1 MTCLVTE
8 TTFASFIFLNIDIRM
23 DYYYLTPENE
33 ISNFFL
39 DEKCVAGP
47 ELVCCVGELGEA
59 QVTAS

>member
-1 MTCLVTE
+1 
-8 TTFASFIFLNIDIRM
+8 M